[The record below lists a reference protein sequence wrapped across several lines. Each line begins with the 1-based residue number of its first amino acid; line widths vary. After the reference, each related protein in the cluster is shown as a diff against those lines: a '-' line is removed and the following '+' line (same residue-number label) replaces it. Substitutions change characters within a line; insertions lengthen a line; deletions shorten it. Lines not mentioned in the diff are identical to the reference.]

1 MCPPNIVG
9 NFFECCT
16 FDKLLL
22 TSQFM
27 GGVLHDVVPIVKHEA
42 KIIQRVLPI
51 CRSQVEEGEAS
62 YAYSLRVGGDGSYT
76 YL

>member
-1 MCPPNIVG
+1 VVFYHG
-9 NFFECCT
+9 
-16 FDKLLL
+16 
-22 TSQFM
+22 
-27 GGVLHDVVPIVKHEA
+27 VVPIVKHEA

-62 YAYSLRVGGDGSYT
+62 NAYSLRVGEKGSYT